1 MPTLN
6 KVISSVVFKPAE
18 HFQVSTE
25 SASLL
30 AYLHR
35 WVSEHRAKAYAGSPS
50 QICNVSPEETK
61 VNNTISLL
69 SEVNAIILIYKHHL

>member
-18 HFQVSTE
+18 YFQVSTE

-50 QICNVSPEETK
+50 QICNVPPEETK
-61 VNNTISLL
+61 VNN
-69 SEVNAIILIYKHHL
+69 NNIIQLTLPLVITKVT

>member
-6 KVISSVVFKPAE
+6 KVILSVTFKSAE

-35 WVSEHRAKAYAGSPS
+35 QVSEHRAKA
-50 QICNVSPEETK
+50 
-61 VNNTISLL
+61 
-69 SEVNAIILIYKHHL
+69 

>member
-61 VNNTISLL
+61 VHNNNIMQLTLPLVITK
-69 SEVNAIILIYKHHL
+69 VI

>member
-6 KVISSVVFKPAE
+6 KLILSVTFKSAE

-35 WVSEHRAKAYAGSPS
+35 
-50 QICNVSPEETK
+50 
-61 VNNTISLL
+61 
-69 SEVNAIILIYKHHL
+69 

>member
-61 VNNTISLL
+61 VNNNNIMQLTLPLL
-69 SEVNAIILIYKHHL
+69 ITKVI

>member
-30 AYLHR
+30 AYLQR

-61 VNNTISLL
+61 VNNNNIMQLTLPLVITK
-69 SEVNAIILIYKHHL
+69 VI

>member
-61 VNNTISLL
+61 VNTNNIMQLTLPLVITK
-69 SEVNAIILIYKHHL
+69 VI

>member
-61 VNNTISLL
+61 VNNNNIMQLTLPLVITK
-69 SEVNAIILIYKHHL
+69 VI

>member
-50 QICNVSPEETK
+50 QICNVSPEETI
-61 VNNTISLL
+61 VNNNNIMQLTLPLVITK
-69 SEVNAIILIYKHHL
+69 VI